1 MSDRAP
7 DNQPTESIRT
17 ILKNVRAEL
26 EDWERTLDA
35 AKNSVVRYR
44 AIVDHRQQTVRRWER
59 FLAIRLAEET
69 VATQEVNGL

>member
-1 MSDRAP
+1 MNDRAP

-59 FLAIRLAEET
+59 YLAIRLSEEA